1 MFDTSTIALG
11 PRKFWIGILLISQM
25 SLGLLV
31 ILVPMPYLALL
42 LLPIPL
48 VIIYHKPLL
57 GYLVLIAF
65 LPNYGIDLYKIGGT
79 MDVSLLE
86 PAVFIAL
93 IGLCMQF
100 LKERKL
106 RIHVTEVEITL
117 FLLYAWAACSIL
129 WSPDKTRAFQQI
141 IKISIGYVIYMLS
154 ITMIKDKKDF
164 NTVVGMWLF
173 LILVMS
179 AVSILEVFGG
189 GFSAADKY
197 IFTPGY
203 DKIHKD
209 VRTTAMFEGADMVG
223 FLTSFTVIIFIS
235 YLLFTPRGRLRTTL
249 YVGVL
254 LALFMLITAMA
265 RKSFL
270 GLGASLFFMIL
281 FLPRE
286 SSKRLLWYISG
297 AFGLILLV
305 LLTLGTA
312 GFLEALGE
320 RLSSLFMEPTEAAKN
335 RMEAWQV
342 GFMLFAQSPVLGSGL
357 GSFFHIAVETESH
370 LRFPHSFFVFIISE
384 LGLIGFS
391 LFLLLI
397 FQTGRRFAML
407 KKNTPH
413 EATKILA
420 VGITAGLISILV
432 QMGFRSISL
441 TDPTFWG
448 FLGLA
453 LAFLKIS
460 SSDLGTR
467 VTR

>member
-1 MFDTSTIALG
+1 MFHSGTIPFSHPKSFVGMMLIAQIMLG
-11 PRKFWIGILLISQM
+11 V
-25 SLGLLV
+25 LV
-31 ILVPMPYLALL
+31 LFLPLPYLAVL

-48 VIIYHKPLL
+48 VVMYQKPLV
-57 GYLVLIAF
+57 GYLLLVAF

-93 IGLCMQF
+93 MGLCMQF
-100 LKERKL
+100 LKEREL
-106 RIHVTEVEITL
+106 RIHTTEVEITL

-129 WSPDKTRAFQQI
+129 WAPSTVRASQQVV
-141 IKISIGYVIYMLS
+141 KISIGYAIYMLS

-164 NTVVGMWLF
+164 NTVVGVWLF
-173 LILVMS
+173 LIFVMS

-189 GFSAADKY
+189 GFGAADKY

-223 FLTSFTVIIFIS
+223 FLTSLTVTIFMS
-235 YLLFTPRGRLRTTL
+235 YLLFIPRGRLRTTL

-254 LALFMLITAMA
+254 LALFMLITAMS

-270 GLGASLFFMIL
+270 GLGASLFFMAL

-320 RLSSLFMEPTEAAKN
+320 RVSSLFMEPTEAAKN

-342 GFMLFAQSPVLGSGL
+342 GLGLFAQSPVLGSGL
-357 GSFFHIAVETESH
+357 GSFYHTAVHVGSR
-370 LRFPHSFFVFIISE
+370 LKFPHNFYVFIISE
-384 LGLIGFS
+384 LGLIGLS
-391 LFLLLI
+391 LFLLLA
-397 FQTGRRFAML
+397 FQTGRRFMML
-407 KKNTPH
+407 RRNTTDKK
-413 EATKILA
+413 TKILA

-432 QMGFRSISL
+432 QMGFRSFSL

-453 LAFLKIS
+453 SAFLKIS
-460 SSDLGTR
+460 SRDLGTR
-467 VTR
+467 VT